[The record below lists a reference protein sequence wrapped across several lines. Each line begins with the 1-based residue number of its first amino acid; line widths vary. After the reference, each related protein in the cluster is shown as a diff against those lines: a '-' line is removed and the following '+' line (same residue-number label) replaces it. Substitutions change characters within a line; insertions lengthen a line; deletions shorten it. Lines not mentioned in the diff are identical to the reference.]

1 MIVTIDGPAGSGKS
15 TVARKLAAHLQ
26 IAYLDTGAMYRAVAY
41 AVLQRGIDLS
51 NTEAIL
57 EAARTARLE
66 VDCGPT
72 HTRVR
77 IEGRDVSEAIR
88 TLAVSAATSHVARH
102 DEIRSLLVEHQRR
115 LGDQLGS
122 FVSEGRDQGTVV
134 FPRADSKFVL
144 QASLAKRAE
153 RRRQEMIADGEEAA
167 IEAVIQNLSS
177 RDEVDSKQWEPLLRS
192 GQVVVIDTTHVSI
205 HEVLEQ
211 MLRHLGRENLHGGT
225 VSPDRMRP
233 NG

>member
-153 RRRQEMIADGEEAA
+153 RRLQEMIADGEEAE